1 MERTFIDEARI
12 HVAAGDGGGGAT
24 SFRREKYRPK
34 GPPDGGN
41 GGDGGSVILQVDTNV
56 ATLAELARHPHQK
69 ADRGRHGSGND
80 KHGAAGADRVLAVP
94 DGTVVTA
101 EDGTVI
107 ADLVGEEAAAVVAPG
122 GRGGRGNAAL
132 ATSRRRA
139 PGFAERGEKGEARW
153 IRLELKMLADVG
165 LVGFPNAGK
174 SSLVAR
180 LSAARPKIAAY
191 PFTTLSPNLGVAQAG
206 DTRFVVADV
215 PGLIEGASAGKG
227 LGLAFLRHLERCRVL
242 CFVLDLGG
250 EPSPARALEAL
261 RAELRAHL
269 AAFDDRPGIV
279 VANKV
284 DLDAATPMIAEA
296 EEAAR
301 AAGFAFVAA
310 SAVRGDGIEELLDL
324 LGTTV
329 ERARTAAPPEPSHRL
344 IRLRPGSEE
353 VEVAREDAAWRVTS
367 ARAVRLLERF
377 DIENPDALAFIQE
390 RLVAMGVEDAL
401 ARAGARAGD
410 EVRIGDIAFE
420 FTPDRA
426 AGQAP

>member
-1 MERTFIDEARI
+1 VERSFIDEARI
-12 HVAAGDGGGGAT
+12 HVAAGDGGAGAT

-41 GGDGGSVILQVDTNV
+41 GGDGGSVILHVDPNV

-69 ADRGRHGSGND
+69 AERGRHGSGND

-94 DGTVVTA
+94 DGTVVFD
-101 EDGTVI
+101 EDGAVI
-107 ADLVGEEAAAVVAPG
+107 ADLVGASAEAVVARG
-122 GRGGRGNAAL
+122 GRGGRGNATL

-139 PGFAERGEKGEARW
+139 PGFSEQGEAGEKRW

-174 SSLVAR
+174 SSLVAC

-215 PGLIEGASAGKG
+215 PGLIEGASVGKG

-242 CFVLDLGG
+242 CFVLDLVG
-250 EPSPARALEAL
+250 EPAPAAALDAL

-269 AAFDDRPGIV
+269 PGFDDRPGIV

-284 DLDAATPMIAEA
+284 DIDTATPMIVDA

-301 AAGFAFVAA
+301 AAGFGFVAT
-310 SAVRGDGIEELLDL
+310 SAVRGDGIEALLDL
-324 LGTTV
+324 LGATV

-353 VEVAREDAAWRVTS
+353 VEVAREDRAWRIRS
-367 ARAVRLLERF
+367 ARAERLIERF
-377 DIENPDALAFIQE
+377 DVDNQDALAYIQE

-401 ARAGARAGD
+401 ERAGARAGD
-410 EVRIGDIAFE
+410 EVRIGNIAFE